1 MKFAA
6 YLEERKALLP
16 DDSWRAACINYADL
30 KRTIKHSL
38 QPCSIHVNALLPGEK
53 AGQARKEKEGE
64 GEGEGKSES
73 FGAQLA
79 TRLASLQQTVPQ
91 FFFQLDTEVAHASEH
106 VCYQV
111 AKTAEAFAKSELT
124 ASDALRFIVQV
135 ESFAFLNYTAIAKV
149 LKKHDRHTGLGLG
162 EAYLLRIAET
172 PLVRFQPLSAW
183 KQRLLQ
189 GINASATEPRDDAKE
204 AVVAS
209 TIDPTVHA
217 VQAAEEAV
225 AAAAATSSIVHA
237 TATSSDPAVQRMRD
251 DERKNWF
258 PPASHLPHQRILVTM
273 SGPHGTD
280 IIGCVLDCAARYA
293 ADVED
298 FMLSRLYHQVTFA
311 ALLRLT
317 DERVELFR
325 DLAEAARKWDAQLL
339 FEPHNTDHSAIT
351 QSIEEAPYAGRV
363 KYAATVLNRHG
374 LTAAF
379 LDDWTK
385 LLLAERISVEKMT
398 RLNAGRV
405 CCADYQLSV
414 PDDVDLVALR
424 EKLFQLSMQHATDV
438 ALQQH
443 NVFRRNKRL
452 VVFDMDST
460 LIQQEVIDEIAR
472 HAGVMDQVA
481 AITAAAMNGE
491 IDFNESLRRRVAL
504 LEGTPTSVLAQVRD
518 RLTFTEG
525 AHFLCRALKRLG
537 FKLAVISG
545 GFMPLATYVK
555 NELGLDYAFANQ
567 LKTTPDGRTLTGE
580 TIGPIVNGERKA
592 ELLEV
597 IAQAESVSL
606 DQVVAVGDGANDLW
620 MLAKAGL
627 GIAFDAKP
635 RVQEQARARINQ
647 KSLKYVLY
655 LLGYTDADARQLY
668 DDI

>member
-16 DDSWRAACINYADL
+16 SDNWRAACINYADL
-30 KRTIKHSL
+30 KYAIKHTL
-38 QPCSIHVNALLPGEK
+38 QPNSLHVNALLLPK
-53 AGQARKEKEGE
+53 DSRTKEDGKE
-64 GEGEGKSES
+64 
-73 FGAQLA
+73 
-79 TRLASLQQTVPQ
+79 RVLQQAVPQ
-91 FFFQLDTEVAHASEH
+91 FFIQLDMEVAHASEH

-111 AKTAEAFAKSELT
+111 AETAEAFANSKLT
-124 ASDALRFIVQV
+124 ASDALRFIVQI
-135 ESFAFLNYTAIAKV
+135 ESFAFLNYTAIAKI
-149 LKKHDRHTGLGLG
+149 LKKHDRHTGLNLS

-172 PLVRFQPLSAW
+172 PLVRFQPLSLW

-189 GINASATEPRDDAKE
+189 GINTSSGSKNDAST
-204 AVVAS
+204 VAS
-209 TIDPTVHA
+209 TISPTINA
-217 VQAAEEAV
+217 
-225 AAAAATSSIVHA
+225 
-237 TATSSDPAVQRMRD
+237 DQRLHYRLQ
-251 DERKNWF
+251 NWF

-298 FMLSRLYHQVTFA
+298 FMLSRLYHRVTFA

-325 DLAEAARKWDAQLL
+325 DLAEAARKWDAELL
-339 FEPHNTDHSAIT
+339 FEPHNADHSAIT

-374 LTAAF
+374 LTASF

-398 RLNAGRV
+398 RLNAGR
-405 CCADYQLSV
+405 
-414 PDDVDLVALR
+414 
-424 EKLFQLSMQHATDV
+424 KLFQLSMQHETDV

-472 HAGVMDQVA
+472 HAGVMNEVA
-481 AITAAAMNGE
+481 TITEAAMNGE

-504 LEGTPTSVLAQVRD
+504 LKGTPTSVLAQVR
-518 RLTFTEG
+518 

-567 LKTTPDGRTLTGE
+567 LKTTPDGQTLTGE
-580 TIGPIVNGERKA
+580 TVGPVVNGERKA

-655 LLGYTDADARQLY
+655 LLGYTDGDARQLY
-668 DDI
+668 EDDDTSL

>member
-1 MKFAA
+1 MKFGR
-6 YLEERKALLP
+6 YIEERKARLP
-16 DDSWRAACINYADL
+16 DDTWRAACMDYGAL
-30 KRTIKHSL
+30 KSYLKETARSASVHPS
-38 QPCSIHVNALLPGEK
+38 ALLPTDGPT
-53 AGQARKEKEGE
+53 Q
-64 GEGEGKSES
+64 ES
-73 FGAQLA
+73 FGAQVA
-79 TRLASLQQTVPQ
+79 HRLTLLQRTVPG
-91 FFFQLDTEVAHASEH
+91 FFDRLDAEVARAAEH

-111 AKTAEAFAKSELT
+111 AQAAEKFAAGRLNTAEA
-124 ASDALRFIVQV
+124 LRHIMLV
-135 ESFAFLNYTAIAKV
+135 ESFTFLNYTGVAKI
-149 LKKHDRHTGLGLG
+149 LKKLDRYTGLNLS
-162 EAYLLRIAET
+162 EAYLLRISVT
-172 PLVRFQPLSAW
+172 PLVRFQPLSTW
-183 KQRLLQ
+183 KQRLLDEMRQ
-189 GINASATEPRDDAKE
+189 SAERAIGATVAASSITVTADTSA
-204 AVVAS
+204 VAS
-209 TIDPTVHA
+209 
-217 VQAAEEAV
+217 
-225 AAAAATSSIVHA
+225 S
-237 TATSSDPAVQRMRD
+237 
-251 DERKNWF
+251 RKNWF

-273 SGPHGTD
+273 AGPHGTD

-293 ADVED
+293 CEVED

-317 DERVELFR
+317 NERVELFR
-325 DLAEAARKWDAQLL
+325 DLAEAARKWDAQLH
-339 FEPHNTDHSAIT
+339 FEPQNQDHSAT
-351 QSIEEAPYAGRV
+351 TTSIQEAPYAGRV
-363 KYAATVLNRHG
+363 KYAATVLNRNG
-374 LTAAF
+374 LTATF

-385 LLLAERISVEKMT
+385 LLLAERISVEQMS

-414 PDDVDLVALR
+414 PLDVDLDALR
-424 EKLFQLSMQHATDV
+424 QQLFQLSVRHATDV

-472 HAGVMDQVA
+472 HAGVVDQVA
-481 AITAAAMNGE
+481 VITEAAMNGE

-504 LEGTPTSVLAQVRD
+504 LKGTPVSVLAEVRD

-555 NELGLDYAFANQ
+555 NELNLDYAFANQ
-567 LKTTPDGRTLTGE
+567 LKTSPDGLTLTGE
-580 TIGPIVNGERKA
+580 TVGPVVNGERKA

-655 LLGYTDADARQLY
+655 LLGYTDNDAKQLQ
-668 DDI
+668 DM